1 MVKASA
7 YTIEEI
13 AEKLDEAFGMFID
26 EEEGYDEAIREIKE
40 RLEKLTEKYPDDKEL
55 KEYLQAFQDY
65 YSEKEEG
72 KLTRESEKE
81 RLVWLKSEIN
91 HIVHWRK
98 LGMSAGRVLPF
109 RDFRSMRGE
118 IGRRGI

>member
-7 YTIEEI
+7 YTLEEI
-13 AEKLDEAFGMFID
+13 ANKLNEAFGMFID
-26 EEEGYDEAIREIKE
+26 EEEAYGETIKGVKE
-40 RLEKLTEKYPDDKEL
+40 ELEKLVNKYPEDNEL
-55 KEYLQAFQDY
+55 RDYFKAFEDFY
-65 YSEKEEG
+65 EKREELDR
-72 KLTRESEKE
+72 KKEKE
-81 RLVWLKSEIN
+81 RLIWLESEIN

-118 IGRRGI
+118 TGRRGY

>member
-7 YTIEEI
+7 YTLEEV
-13 AEKLDEAFGMFID
+13 AERLDEAFGMFID
-26 EEEGYDEAIREIKE
+26 GDEEYGSVIGEVKV
-40 RLEKLTEKYPDDKEL
+40 RLEKLSEKYPDDREL
-55 KEYLQAFQDY
+55 KEYLEAFRDF
-65 YSEKEEG
+65 YSKREEG
-72 KLTRESEKE
+72 SLSREEEKE

-91 HIVHWRK
+91 NIVHWRK

-118 IGRRGI
+118 TGRRGI

>member
-7 YTIEEI
+7 YTLEEV
-13 AEKLDEAFGMFID
+13 AERLDEAFGMFID
-26 EEEGYDEAIREIKE
+26 GDEEYGSVIGEVKE
-40 RLEKLTEKYPDDKEL
+40 RLEKLSEKYPDDREL
-55 KEYLQAFQDY
+55 KEYLEAFRDF
-65 YSEKEEG
+65 YSKREEG
-72 KLTRESEKE
+72 SLSREEEKE

-91 HIVHWRK
+91 NIVHWRK

-118 IGRRGI
+118 TGRRGI

>member
-7 YTIEEI
+7 YTLEEV
-13 AEKLDEAFGMFID
+13 AERLDEAFGMFID
-26 EEEGYDEAIREIKE
+26 GDEEYASVIREVKE
-40 RLEKLTEKYPDDKEL
+40 RLEKLSEKYPDDGEL
-55 KEYLQAFQDY
+55 REYLQAFQDF
-65 YSEKEEG
+65 YSKREEG
-72 KLTRESEKE
+72 KLTRDEEKE

-109 RDFRSMRGE
+109 KDFRSMRGE